1 MTRGIGDSMALKRA
15 CHDNRIHSKLAPE
28 GKQARAIYDAVEQ
41 ARVEAIGSRAMLGV
55 ADNIGSMLE
64 DKYAKANLADVKD
77 QADAPIEEAIAL
89 MVREKLTGRP
99 APKSG
104 ERMVNLWRKWVEEKA
119 SADLDGLAAKLD
131 DQNAFARVVRDMLA
145 SMEMAEE
152 LGDDQESEDT
162 EDSDDDQPQGEEKSE
177 EGGEDDSGSDDS
189 QSEDAE
195 PSAEDQE
202 AGETDAADAT
212 SDEMTDEDDPDAE
225 TPGEAKRPDNPFTN
239 LPKEID
245 YKVFSTAFDE
255 TVGAEELCEEEELDR
270 LRAFLDKQLSNLQGV
285 VGRLANRL
293 QRRLMAQQNR
303 SWDFDLEEGYLDPA
317 RLVRVVIDPM
327 QPLSF
332 KQERDT
338 KFRDTVVT
346 LVLDNSG
353 SMRGRPIT
361 VAATC
366 ADILARTLERCGVSV
381 EILGFTTRAWKGGQA
396 REKWLKDGK
405 PPNPGRLNDLRHI
418 IYKSADMPWRRAR
431 RNLGL
436 MMREGLLKENIDG
449 EALLWAHNRLIARP
463 EQRKILM
470 MISDG
475 APVDD
480 STLSVNPGNYLE
492 RHLRAVI
499 ELIESRSPVELLA
512 IGIGHDVTRYYRRA
526 VTIVDAEELAG
537 AMTEQLASLFGEE
550 SATRHPPRRPAARRM
565 TPPSLRLRNWLG
577 GFAALAL
584 ISVLGLANSGDA
596 GSAPLDRITVNARPI
611 TQFRIGRDE
620 RQFGPLEFVGG
631 LEMTANSRHFG
642 AISAFRFTSP
652 GSNFV
657 GVADTGFWFFGKLV
671 HDAAQKPAGIADFRM
686 EQMVDASGQT
696 FARKWE
702 VDAEGLAVK
711 DGIATVGFER
721 NHRIAQFRIEPGKMG
736 PAIRNLDF
744 LVPVG

>member
-1 MTRGIGDSMALKRA
+1 MAGPGDNTRNKPKNRSEADSFKRAVTVCMRAVAGDKDLEVGFAKDRPALAGNRARLPELPKKASRTDIAITRGIGDSMALKRA
-15 CHDNRIHSKLAPE
+15 CHDQRIHSKLAPE
-28 GKQARAIYDAVEQ
+28 GKLARAIFDAVEQ
-41 ARVEAIGSRAMLGV
+41 ARVEAIGSRAMQGV

-64 DKYAKANLADVKD
+64 DKYARANLVDVKD
-77 QADAPIEEAIAL
+77 KADAPLEEAVAL
-89 MVREKLTGRP
+89 MVREKLTGRTV
-99 APKSG
+99 PKSG
-104 ERMVNLWRKWVEEKA
+104 ERLVDLWRPWVEEKA
-119 SADLDGLAAKLD
+119 RSDLDGLSSRLD
-131 DQNAFARVVRDMLA
+131 DQQAFARIVRDMLV

-152 LGDDQESEDT
+152 LGDDQET
-162 EDSDDDQPQGEEKSE
+162 EDSEDNEENEQQGEEQSE
-177 EGGEDDSGSDDS
+177 EGGEDDSGSEQS

-195 PSAEDQE
+195 ASADEEESAETE
-202 AGETDAADAT
+202 ATDAT
-212 SDEMTDEDDPDAE
+212 SDDLSDEDDSDAE
-225 TPGEAKRPDNPFTN
+225 TPGEARRNDNPFLN

-245 YKVFSTAFDE
+245 YKVFTTAFDE
-255 TVGAEELCEEEELDR
+255 TVGAEDLCEEEELDR
-270 LRAFLDKQLSNLQGV
+270 LRAFLDKQLANLSGV

-303 SWDFDLEEGYLDPA
+303 SWDFDLEEGYLDPS

-338 KFRDTVVT
+338 KFRDTVVS

-405 PPNPGRLNDLRHI
+405 PSNPGRLNDLRHI
-418 IYKSADMPWRRAR
+418 IYKSADHPWRRAR

-449 EALLWAHNRLIARP
+449 EALLWAHNRLIGRP

-499 ELIESRSPVELLA
+499 DLIETRSPVELLA

-550 SATRHPPRRPAARRM
+550 SARDTRR
-565 TPPSLRLRNWLG
+565 
-577 GFAALAL
+577 
-584 ISVLGLANSGDA
+584 
-596 GSAPLDRITVNARPI
+596 
-611 TQFRIGRDE
+611 
-620 RQFGPLEFVGG
+620 GG
-631 LEMTANSRHFG
+631 LR
-642 AISAFRFTSP
+642 R
-652 GSNFV
+652 
-657 GVADTGFWFFGKLV
+657 
-671 HDAAQKPAGIADFRM
+671 AG
-686 EQMVDASGQT
+686 
-696 FARKWE
+696 
-702 VDAEGLAVK
+702 
-711 DGIATVGFER
+711 
-721 NHRIAQFRIEPGKMG
+721 
-736 PAIRNLDF
+736 
-744 LVPVG
+744 